1 MSIIEVISVS
11 TAVLSVLISIFLI
24 FRDKKQSKFDLLM
37 SFYDR
42 LQSANAELQLA
53 KETED
58 AQKLQMKVDGE
69 LETACFMLYKKKL
82 DADLFYHLYAPWL
95 QAREREIAQGKDL
108 YKYLGKSYTIWAIKQ
123 GHKKGYF
130 VPDNKF
136 AGEITDYAREFASTN
151 GLSGIEVRK

>member
-1 MSIIEVISVS
+1 MSYIEIISVS

-24 FRDKKQSKFDLLM
+24 FRDKKQYKFDLLM

-69 LETACFMLYKKKL
+69 LETACYMLYKKKL
-82 DADLFYHLYAPWL
+82 DADLFYHLYAEWL
-95 QAREREIAQGKDL
+95 QARERGIAQSKEL
-108 YKYLGKSYTIWAIKQ
+108 YKYLRRLYTIWAIKH
-123 GHKKGYF
+123 GNEKGCF
-130 VPDNKF
+130 RPDNKL
-136 AGEITDYAREFASTN
+136 ASEMTKYAMKLASKTEN
-151 GLSGIEVRK
+151 MENTK

>member
-24 FRDKKQSKFDLLM
+24 FRDKRQSKFDLLM

-42 LQSANAELQLA
+42 RQSANAELQLA
-53 KETED
+53 KETEY

-82 DADLFYHLYAPWL
+82 DADLFYHLYAEWL
-95 QAREREIAQGKDL
+95 KARERALSQSKDL
-108 YKYLGKSYTIWAIKQ
+108 YKYLGKSYTIWAIKH
-123 GHKKGYF
+123 GNEKRYF
-130 VPDNKF
+130 QLDNKF
-136 AGEITDYAREFASTN
+136 VGKMAEYGMD
-151 GLSGIEVRK
+151 LSSKNELVEVK

>member
-42 LQSANAELQLA
+42 LQSANVELQLA

-82 DADLFYHLYAPWL
+82 DADLFYHLYAEWL
-95 QAREREIAQGKDL
+95 QARERGIAQNKDL
-108 YKYLGKSYTIWAIKQ
+108 HKYLGKSYTIWAIKQ

-130 VPDNKF
+130 QPNNKF
-136 AGEITDYAREFASTN
+136 AGDMTEYAMNICSKN
-151 GLSGIEVRK
+151 GQVEVK

>member
-69 LETACFMLYKKKL
+69 LETACYMLYKKKL
-82 DADLFYHLYAPWL
+82 DADLFYHLYVEWL
-95 QAREREIAQGKDL
+95 QAREQEIVQGKDL
-108 YKYLGKSYTIWAIKQ
+108 YKYLGKSYTIWAIKK
-123 GHKKGYF
+123 GNEKGYF

-136 AGEITDYAREFASTN
+136 GSEMSNYAMALSSKN
-151 GLSGIEVRK
+151 GQVEVK

>member
-24 FRDKKQSKFDLLM
+24 FRDKRQSKFDLLM

-58 AQKLQMKVDGE
+58 AQKLQLKVDGE

-82 DADLFYHLYAPWL
+82 DADLFYHLYAEWL
-95 QAREREIAQGKDL
+95 QAREQEIAQGKDL
-108 YKYLGKSYTIWAIKQ
+108 YKYLGKSYTIWTIKK
-123 GHKKGYF
+123 GNEKGYF

-136 AGEITDYAREFASTN
+136 GSEMSNYAMALSSKN
-151 GLSGIEVRK
+151 GQVEVV

>member
-1 MSIIEVISVS
+1 MVEIISISIAAISLIISVY
-11 TAVLSVLISIFLI
+11 VL

-53 KETED
+53 KETEA

-82 DADLFYHLYAPWL
+82 DADLFYHLYAGWL
-95 QAREREIAQGKDL
+95 QAREREIAQSKDL
-108 YKYLGKSYTIWAIKQ
+108 YKYLGKSYTIWAIKK
-123 GHKKGYF
+123 GNEKGYF
-130 VPDNKF
+130 QPDNKF
-136 AGEITDYAREFASTN
+136 AGDMTKYAMNILSMN
-151 GLSGIEVRK
+151 GQIEVK

>member
-1 MSIIEVISVS
+1 MSYIEIISVS

-69 LETACFMLYKKKL
+69 LETACYMLYKKKL
-82 DADLFYHLYAPWL
+82 DADLFYHLYAEWL
-95 QAREREIAQGKDL
+95 QARERGIAQNKDL
-108 YKYLGKSYTIWAIKQ
+108 HKYLGKSYTIWAIKQ

-136 AGEITDYAREFASTN
+136 AGEMSNYAMNICSKN
-151 GLSGIEVRK
+151 GQVEVK

>member
-82 DADLFYHLYAPWL
+82 DADLFYHLYVEWL
-95 QAREREIAQGKDL
+95 KAREREIAQGKDL
-108 YKYLGKSYTIWAIKQ
+108 YKYLGKSYTIWAIKK
-123 GHKKGYF
+123 GNEKGYF

-136 AGEITDYAREFASTN
+136 GSEMSNYAMALSSKN
-151 GLSGIEVRK
+151 GQVEVK

>member
-53 KETED
+53 KETEL
-58 AQKLQMKVDGE
+58 AQKLQMKVDSE

-82 DADLFYHLYAPWL
+82 DADLFYHLYAEWL
-95 QAREREIAQGKDL
+95 QARERGIAQNKDL
-108 YKYLGKSYTIWAIKQ
+108 HKYLGKSYTILAIKQ
-123 GHKKGYF
+123 GNEKGYF
-130 VPDNKF
+130 QPDNKF
-136 AGEITDYAREFASTN
+136 AGDMTKYTMELVSKN
-151 GLSGIEVRK
+151 GQVEVK

>member
-42 LQSANAELQLA
+42 LQSVNSELQLST
-53 KETED
+53 ETEH
-58 AQKLQMKVDGE
+58 AQKLQLKVDGE

-82 DADLFYHLYAPWL
+82 DADLFYHLYVEWL
-95 QAREREIAQGKDL
+95 QAREREIAQNKDL
-108 YKYLGKSYTIWAIKQ
+108 YKYLGKSYTIWAIKK
-123 GHKKGYF
+123 GNEKGYF
-130 VPDNKF
+130 LPDNKF
-136 AGEITDYAREFASTN
+136 LGDMTKYAMELVSKN
-151 GLSGIEVRK
+151 GQVEVK

>member
-1 MSIIEVISVS
+1 MTEIISISIAAISLIISVY
-11 TAVLSVLISIFLI
+11 VL

-42 LQSANAELQLA
+42 LEAANSELQLA
-53 KETED
+53 KETEA

-82 DADLFYHLYAPWL
+82 DADLFYHLYAQWL
-95 QAREREIAQGKDL
+95 QARELKISQNEDL

-123 GHKKGYF
+123 GNEKGYF
-130 VPDNKF
+130 QPDNKF
-136 AGEITDYAREFASTN
+136 AGDMTKYAMNILSMN
-151 GLSGIEVRK
+151 GQIEVK

>member
-1 MSIIEVISVS
+1 MTEIISISIAALSLIISVY
-11 TAVLSVLISIFLI
+11 VL

-53 KETED
+53 TETEQ

-82 DADLFYHLYAPWL
+82 DADLFYHLYAEWL
-95 QAREREIAQGKDL
+95 KAREREIAQSKDL
-108 YKYLGKSYTIWAIKQ
+108 YKYLGKSYTIWAIKK
-123 GHKKGYF
+123 GNEKGYF
-130 VPDNKF
+130 QPDNNF
-136 AGEITDYAREFASTN
+136 AGDMTKYAVELASKN
-151 GLSGIEVRK
+151 GQVEVK

>member
-1 MSIIEVISVS
+1 MSYIEIISVS

-24 FRDKKQSKFDLLM
+24 FRDKKQYKFDLLM

-53 KETED
+53 KETEL
-58 AQKLQMKVDGE
+58 AQKLQLKVDGE

-82 DADLFYHLYAPWL
+82 DADLFYHLYAGWL

-108 YKYLGKSYTIWAIKQ
+108 YKYLGKSYTIWAIKH
-123 GHKKGYF
+123 GYEKGYF
-130 VPDNKF
+130 QPDNKF
-136 AGEITDYAREFASTN
+136 AGDMTKYAMNISSMNRQV
-151 GLSGIEVRK
+151 EVG

>member
-1 MSIIEVISVS
+1 MSVIEIISVA
-11 TAVLSVLISIFLI
+11 TAVLSLGISFFLV
-24 FRDKKQSKFDLLM
+24 FRDKKQSRLDLLM

-53 KETED
+53 KETEL

-82 DADLFYHLYAPWL
+82 DADLFYHLYAKWL
-95 QAREREIAQGKDL
+95 QAREREIAQSKDL
-108 YKYLGKSYTIWAIKQ
+108 YKYLGKSYTIWAIKK
-123 GHKKGYF
+123 GNEKGYF

-136 AGEITDYAREFASTN
+136 GSEMSNYAMALSSKN
-151 GLSGIEVRK
+151 GQVEVK

>member
-1 MSIIEVISVS
+1 MTEIISISIAALSLIISVY
-11 TAVLSVLISIFLI
+11 VL
-24 FRDKKQSKFDLLM
+24 FRDKKQSRFDLLM

-82 DADLFYHLYAPWL
+82 DADLFYHLYVEWL
-95 QAREREIAQGKDL
+95 QAREQEIVQGKDL
-108 YKYLGKSYTIWAIKQ
+108 YKYLGKSYTIWAIKH
-123 GHKKGYF
+123 GYEKGYF
-130 VPDNKF
+130 QPDTKF
-136 AGEITDYAREFASTN
+136 AGDMTKYAMNISSMNRQV
-151 GLSGIEVRK
+151 EVG

>member
-53 KETED
+53 KETEL
-58 AQKLQMKVDGE
+58 AQKLQMKVDSE
-69 LETACFMLYKKKL
+69 LETACFMLHKKKL
-82 DADLFYHLYAPWL
+82 DADLFYHLYAEWL
-95 QAREREIAQGKDL
+95 KAREREIAQSKDL
-108 YKYLGKSYTIWAIKQ
+108 YKYLGKSYTIWTIKK
-123 GHKKGYF
+123 GNEKGYF
-130 VPDNKF
+130 QPDNNF
-136 AGEITDYAREFASTN
+136 AGDMTKYAVELASKN
-151 GLSGIEVRK
+151 EQVEVK

>member
-1 MSIIEVISVS
+1 
-11 TAVLSVLISIFLI
+11 
-24 FRDKKQSKFDLLM
+24 M

-82 DADLFYHLYAPWL
+82 DADLFYHLYAQWL
-95 QAREREIAQGKDL
+95 QARELKFSQNEDL
-108 YKYLGKSYTIWAIKQ
+108 YKYLVEQKTTY
-123 GHKKGYF
+123 
-130 VPDNKF
+130 
-136 AGEITDYAREFASTN
+136 
-151 GLSGIEVRK
+151 

>member
-1 MSIIEVISVS
+1 MVEIISISIAAISLIISVY
-11 TAVLSVLISIFLI
+11 VL

-42 LQSANAELQLA
+42 LEAANSELQLA
-53 KETED
+53 KETEA

-82 DADLFYHLYAPWL
+82 DADLFYHLYAEWL
-95 QAREREIAQGKDL
+95 KARERALSQSKDL

-123 GHKKGYF
+123 GNEKGYF
-130 VPDNKF
+130 QPDNNF
-136 AGEITDYAREFASTN
+136 AGDMTKYAVELASKN
-151 GLSGIEVRK
+151 EQVEVK